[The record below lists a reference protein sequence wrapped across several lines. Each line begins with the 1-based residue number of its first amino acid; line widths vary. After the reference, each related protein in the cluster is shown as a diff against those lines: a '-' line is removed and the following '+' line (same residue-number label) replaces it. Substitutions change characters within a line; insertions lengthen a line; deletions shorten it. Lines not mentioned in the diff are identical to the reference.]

1 MSASPPEV
9 TDWSSYYRSVQPTA
23 RLTRRY
29 TTREIIKALALHRL
43 PAPGARILEFGG
55 ANSCFL
61 DAIVKKFHPA
71 DYAVAD
77 TNDYGLNLLQDR
89 AVPGCSVSLYKDD
102 VLAPAAVQAP
112 RFDLVFSVGLIEHFD
127 PPRTALAVQNHFRM
141 ARPGGLVLL
150 TFPCPTML
158 YRSTR
163 TVLEKTSLWRFPDER
178 ALQPPEVLAA
188 IQGLG
193 QVLFQKTL
201 WPLMLTQHLVLVR
214 AGKQPSE

>member
-1 MSASPPEV
+1 MSTSPPEV

-29 TTREIIKALALHRL
+29 TTREIKKALALHRL

-61 DAIVKKFHPA
+61 DAIVKQFHPSA
-71 DYAVAD
+71 YAVAD
-77 TNDYGLNLLQDR
+77 TNEYGLSLLQGR
-89 AVPGCSVSLYKDD
+89 AVNGCALSLHRDD
-102 VLAPAAVQAP
+102 VLAPASVAAL

-127 PPRTALAVQNHFRM
+127 PPNTALAVRNHFRM
-141 ARPGGLVLL
+141 VRPRGLVLL
-150 TFPCPTML
+150 TFPCPTLL

-163 TVLEKTSLWRFPDER
+163 AVLEKTRLWRFPDER
-178 ALQPPEVLAA
+178 ALQPAEVLNA
-188 IQGLG
+188 IQGYG
-193 QVLFQKTL
+193 DVLFQKTL

-214 AGKQPSE
+214 ARNESSE